1 MYDSILSLVDS
12 LDNAADLYSNIE
24 GFFTTVNSLYMPESS
39 AASYLH
45 PLANPY
51 DLLPEI
57 VSTIDWRA
65 CFVASEAKALGALQ
79 IGLLLSLF
87 TGITLHRTLIG
98 AYENANTKNSSSG
111 GWNEQVWKN
120 QVRLCKGGKCKYGIM
135 K

>member
-57 VSTIDWRA
+57 VSTID
-65 CFVASEAKALGALQ
+65 
-79 IGLLLSLF
+79 
-87 TGITLHRTLIG
+87 
-98 AYENANTKNSSSG
+98 
-111 GWNEQVWKN
+111 
-120 QVRLCKGGKCKYGIM
+120 
-135 K
+135 